1 MSNGVNQNQEVK
13 EIEAEIETEI
23 EVEIEVEIP
32 KIYKGNVIIV
42 INMGIMLEIA
52 PNRIQEEDILIEG
65 DLMPPIINV
74 EEVEV
79 EVEADLEIIILL
91 GKEEAIEMK

>member
-1 MSNGVNQNQEVK
+1 
-13 EIEAEIETEI
+13 
-23 EVEIEVEIP
+23 
-32 KIYKGNVIIV
+32 
-42 INMGIMLEIA
+42 MGIMLEIA

-79 EVEADLEIIILL
+79 EVEVEADLEIIILL